1 MVCGIIEVAHIPRF
15 ARRWLRRNQRT
26 GSVNLVA
33 DIEELY
39 VAIQSGFDLLDKR
52 LLLIEA
58 MAEAIKDGGQ

>member
-1 MVCGIIEVAHIPRF
+1 M
-15 ARRWLRRNQRT
+15 
-26 GSVNLVA
+26 VA